1 MHSILTPTAGNSER
15 SYGKDLTCIRE
26 LHDILIR
33 LQIPRP
39 RIASLFY
46 YWRPIEDSMYK

>member
-1 MHSILTPTAGNSER
+1 MHLTSTIIAGNSER
-15 SYGKDLTCIRE
+15 SYEKDLTRIRE
-26 LHDILIR
+26 LHGVLIR

-46 YWRPIEDSMYK
+46 YWRPIEE